1 MDIPYTTQV
10 RQDTGLYNGKLG
22 MWLFLASEIM
32 LFGGLFSAYVFVRVG
47 MVNWPSGAELLNV
60 PLATLNTVILIL
72 SSITMVLAWAGF
84 ATSNPSR
91 GKQFLAATI
100 ALGTVFMLIKFY
112 EYGDKFSHGH
122 YPSTNNFYGI
132 YFVLTGLHLLHII
145 GGLVVL
151 SFHLLFGGKMCK
163 NEPERFTNRIEVTGL
178 YWHFVDMV
186 WLILFPAL
194 YLA

>member
-1 MDIPYTTQV
+1 MDIPYTTGV
-10 RQDTGLYNGKLG
+10 RRDTGLYNGKLG

-47 MVNWPSGAELLNV
+47 SGNWPSGAELLNV
-60 PLATLNTVILIL
+60 PLATLNTVILIV
-72 SSITMVLAWAGF
+72 SSMTMVLGWAGF
-84 ATSNPSR
+84 ATGNTGR

-112 EYGDKFSHGH
+112 EYSDKFSHGH
-122 YPSTNNFYGI
+122 YPSTDNFYGI

-151 SFHLLFGGKMCK
+151 TFHLLFGGKMLK
-163 NEPERFTNRIEVTGL
+163 NDPERFTNRIEVTGL

-186 WLILFPAL
+186 WLVLFPAL
-194 YLA
+194 YLT

>member
-1 MDIPYTTQV
+1 V
-10 RQDTGLYNGKLG
+10 
-22 MWLFLASEIM
+22 
-32 LFGGLFSAYVFVRVG
+32 
-47 MVNWPSGAELLNV
+47 LNV
-60 PLATLNTVILIL
+60 PLATLNTAILIA

-84 ATSNPSR
+84 ATNNAAR

-100 ALGTVFMLIKFY
+100 ALGTVFMIIKFY
-112 EYGDKFSHGH
+112 EYSDKFSHGI
-122 YPSTNNFYGI
+122 YPSTDNFYGI
-132 YFVLTGLHLLHII
+132 YFVMTGLHLIHII

-151 SFHLLFGGKMCK
+151 AFHLVFGGKMWK

-194 YLA
+194 YLT